1 MLADIQTLDSKDI
14 STVDYKSGTVD
25 PGIDFSKEMLDE
37 LKDAW
42 SKRQDIE
49 LTPSLETLAKHIKDM
64 YLLMREHSDKEEIQ
78 EYITRY
84 RRLMLG
90 LSKLGVIERD
100 YYEGTV

>member
-14 STVDYKSGTVD
+14 STIKFKSVDID
-25 PGIDFSKEMLDE
+25 PGIDFTKEQLAE
-37 LKDAW
+37 LKSTW

-49 LTPSLETLAKHIKDM
+49 LTSSLETLAKRIKDM